1 MRCLFDMS
9 TVPKSDKI
17 LSTSIESTY
26 FIASVAKKLLEEAMY
41 LKCVFGTQV
50 GRRSQHSHLEGHFRT
65 YSRSRQP
72 ARSPCPQ
79 DMPLDPS
86 RASSA
91 VWRRVN

>member
-17 LSTSIESTY
+17 LPTSMESTY
-26 FIASVAKKLLEEAMY
+26 FIANVANKLSEKVMY
-41 LKCVFGTQV
+41 LKYVFGIQV
-50 GRRSQHSHLEGHFRT
+50 GRRSQHSHLEGHFCT
-65 YSRSRQP
+65 YSRSCQP

-86 RASSA
+86 HASSA